1 MPADARAS
9 GTRFDDGL
17 PPLVDHH
24 CHGVLRHEPDAATF
38 ASYLTESDRPPAAGT
53 THFDTQTGFA
63 VRRWCPP
70 LLDLPAHCPPERYL
84 ARRRE
89 LGPDETHRRLLGAT
103 GIGAYL
109 VDTGLPGDLTG
120 PDETAA
126 AGGGTGHEV
135 VRLETLAERTAAAV
149 ADGGGGSG
157 GGSGGGAAADAD
169 AEEFTDALTRAVQEA
184 ARTAVAFKTVA
195 AYRHGL
201 ALAPEPPSAGTVHTA
216 ARTWLAAGAGRLT
229 DPVLLRHLVA
239 LAVAT
244 GRPLQIHTGF
254 GDPDL
259 RLDHADPALLTDL
272 VRATAGTGTDLVL
285 LHCYPYHRQAAYLA
299 SVFPH
304 VYADVGL
311 TLSHTGPR
319 ATTVL
324 AEFLELAPFGKLL
337 FSTDAHG
344 LPELYVVG
352 SALFR
357 TALSEVLGAWTASG
371 AWSADDAHRVGAML
385 AAENARRVYGLG
397 AAGRERTRERGRG
410 PRNG

>member
-1 MPADARAS
+1 MAADVPGS
-9 GTRFDDGL
+9 GPGFDDGL

-24 CHGVLRHEPDAATF
+24 CHGVLRYEPDPGAFAAL
-38 ASYLTESDRPPAAGT
+38 LTESDRPPAAGT
-53 THFDTQTGFA
+53 TFFDTQAGFA

-70 LLDLPAHCPPERYL
+70 LLDLPVHCPPDRYL

-89 LGPDETHRRLLGAT
+89 LGPEETRRRLLGAT

-109 VDTGLPGDLTG
+109 LDTGLPGDLTD
-120 PDETAA
+120 PQQTAA
-126 AGGGTGHEV
+126 AGGGTGYEV
-135 VRLETLAERTAAAV
+135 VRLETLAEHTAARAQ
-149 ADGGGGSG
+149 
-157 GGSGGGAAADAD
+157 D
-169 AEEFTDALTRAVQEA
+169 AEEFTDALARAVQEA

-201 ALAPEPPSAGTVHTA
+201 ALAPAPPGADAVRTA
-216 ARTWLAAGAGRLT
+216 ARSWMAAGAPRLT
-229 DPVLLRHLVA
+229 DPVLLRHLVQ

-244 GRPLQIHTGF
+244 GRPLQLHTGF

-272 VRATAGTGTDLVL
+272 VRATADTGTDLVL

-304 VYADVGL
+304 VYADIGL
-311 TLSHTGPR
+311 TLTHTGPR
-319 ATTVL
+319 ATAVL

-337 FSTDAHG
+337 FSTDAYG
-344 LPELYVVG
+344 LPELYTVG

-357 TALSEVLGAWTASG
+357 TALAGVLGDWTAGG
-371 AWSADDAHRVGAML
+371 AWSEADARRVGAMI
-385 AAENARRVYGLG
+385 AADNARRVYGLP
-397 AAGRERTRERGRG
+397 ADG
-410 PRNG
+410 PPDEDG